1 MRIKALDESQ
11 EVSVLVAREMG
22 DGRSYA
28 FETEI
33 WSIREVEF
41 EAHYEES
48 GLRPLKRLV
57 G

>member
-22 DGRSYA
+22 GGRSYA
-28 FETEI
+28 FETES
-33 WSIREVEF
+33 WSIREAEF

-48 GLRPLKRLV
+48 G
-57 G
+57 